1 MEVLYER
8 KITKKQHRIHSCRRR
23 YVLSKLTD
31 GETRPIGLYGALR
44 KTYLREHHPVLYMD
58 LPLSSTLTKHLAD
71 TNESAH
77 ERMDLIVKQ
86 LAKQQG
92 VNEQP
97 KSSDWLKWLQTM
109 NNIQA
114 SAREI
119 ILSEIVYA

>member
-1 MEVLYER
+1 MYYPNLQLPEDND
-8 KITKKQHRIHSCRRR
+8 I
-23 YVLSKLTD
+23 
-31 GETRPIGLYGALR
+31 RPIGLYGALR
-44 KTYLREHHPVLYMD
+44 KTYLREHHPVLYMN
-58 LPLSSTLTKHLAD
+58 LLLSDTLTKHLAD

-86 LAKQQG
+86 MAKQQG
-92 VNEQP
+92 VNEQL
-97 KSSDWLKWLQTM
+97 KSYDWLKWLQVM

>member
-1 MEVLYER
+1 MKER
-8 KITKKQHRIHSCRRR
+8 FIENNIE
-23 YVLSKLTD
+23 YILSED
-31 GETRPIGLYGALR
+31 GMYYPNLQLPEDNDIRPIGLYGALR
-44 KTYLREHHPVLYMD
+44 KTYLREHHPVLYMN
-58 LPLSSTLTKHLAD
+58 LLLSDTLTKHLAD

-86 LAKQQG
+86 MANQQG
-92 VNEQP
+92 VNEQL
-97 KSSDWLKWLQTM
+97 KSYDWLKWLQVM

>member
-1 MEVLYER
+1 MKEKFIENIIEYILGE
-8 KITKKQHRIHSCRRR
+8 
-23 YVLSKLTD
+23 D
-31 GETRPIGLYGALR
+31 GMYYPNLQLPEDNEIRSIGLYGALR
-44 KTYLREHHPVLYMD
+44 KTYLQEHHPVLYMN
-58 LPLSSTLTKHLAD
+58 LLLSGVLTKHLAD

-86 LAKQQG
+86 MAKQQG
-92 VNEQP
+92 VNEQL
-97 KSSDWLKWLQTM
+97 KSSDWLKWLQAM